1 MSDMLIVLQVIVV
14 AICLDIIVAL
24 CFRKQC
30 TERSTLLLIMIA
42 VFGYNL
48 VGTLT
53 GTMERNYI
61 HEISDILYMMAE
73 ICFFLGMWKLVGY
86 MIDRPWSKWLMN
98 LVTIY
103 FSILLVIRLT
113 NQEHFLFYKENV
125 YMQVKPG
132 FFSYVY
138 MISMMLNML
147 AMFLVCLTVC
157 IKRYGKIGRNER
169 MEYRLMLIATL
180 IPCANSIDYFL
191 GSSNYYKIQPFGMFL
206 ESMIMLLVMS
216 RYHFLRIVESA
227 RELVIETM
235 DIGLVIV
242 DRDYGYLN
250 ANTYA
255 AKLFPEL
262 SKIERRNNI
271 LITIPEMREIF
282 RGGETGELE
291 KNERYYDWK
300 KSEIYL
306 ERRQRGYVLCL
317 YDITEQKNAINR
329 LMEMKQQAEAECE
342 EKGIF
347 LANASHEI
355 RTPMNAIL
363 GMSEVCMQKTE
374 DQKMKNALRIMKE
387 AGEGLLEII
396 NGILDFSKIEA
407 GKVEIREEV
416 YSLEKVL
423 VSFYE
428 MMQERLCQKNVEFK
442 VRIGKQVPKVL
453 KGDEGKVRIVLMNL
467 LSNAGKYTREGS
479 IILKVERREE
489 GEKRW
494 IFFEVRDTGIGMA
507 SKDVQRIFEK
517 YTQVGEDSE
526 IQRAGTGLG
535 LSITRSLVEA
545 MEGDIQ
551 VETSLGEGSVFQ
563 VRLPMNVAEETYFDD
578 TEFTKEWLEKYHDR
592 KETEEI
598 SVIYPKGKAL
608 VVDDMEVNLKVAQ
621 GMLELY
627 QVQSR
632 GVLSGAMAVEEL
644 RQGTYDIL
652 FIDQM
657 MPQMDG
663 METLR
668 KIRELGITTPAVALT
683 AQNIPEE
690 IRLLKENGFDNVL
703 VKPLERKK
711 LEQMLEIYMRK
722 KKQKGKV
729 SQSRNQRDILK
740 SYYYQVSEIAENL
753 PQLYQEDFETFLI
766 QVHGIK
772 GASRNIGAV
781 LAGNLAEQMEQEG
794 KKGNR
799 AYIED
804 QLEEFSAVLQRT
816 LEWVKK
822 KIEEV
827 PVERPRKEKLEKSEL
842 VYMAER
848 LEEFELEEAQE
859 ELEKVLQYS
868 YSAREEELL
877 FDLERLIVN
886 LEYDEAVKVI
896 REFLKEEGKE
906 AQNERKYHKYESTGN
921 LS

>member
-1 MSDMLIVLQVIVV
+1 MSDMLIVLQMIVV
-14 AICLDIIVAL
+14 VICLDIIVAL
-24 CFRKQC
+24 CFKKQC
-30 TERSTLLLIMIA
+30 TQRSTLLLIMTA

-61 HEISDILYMMAE
+61 HEISDVLYMMAE
-73 ICFFLGMWKLVGY
+73 ICFFLGMWNLVGY
-86 MIDRPWSKWLMN
+86 MINRPWPKWLMN
-98 LVTIY
+98 MVTVY

-113 NQEHFLFYKENV
+113 NQEHFLFYEEKA
-125 YMQVKPG
+125 YTQVKQG
-132 FFSYVY
+132 IFSYVY
-138 MISMMLNML
+138 MISIFLNIL
-147 AMFLVCLTVC
+147 AMFWVCLTVC

-169 MEYRLMLIATL
+169 MEYRLMLLATL
-180 IPCANSIDYFL
+180 IPCVNSIEYLL
-191 GSSNYYKIQPFGMFL
+191 GGSNYYKIQPFGMFL
-206 ESMIMLLVMS
+206 ESMIMLLVVN
-216 RYHFLRIVESA
+216 RYHFLRVVESA

-235 DIGLVIV
+235 NIGLIIV
-242 DRDYGYLN
+242 DRDYGYLDS
-250 ANTYA
+250 NTYA
-255 AKLFPEL
+255 SNVFPEL
-262 SKIERRNNI
+262 LQVERGKNI
-271 LITIPEMREIF
+271 GLVIPEMQVLF
-282 RGGETGELE
+282 QGGATGELE

-300 KSEIYL
+300 KSEVYL
-306 ERRQRGYVLCL
+306 EKRQRGYALCL
-317 YDITEQKNAINR
+317 YDITEQKNSMNR

-342 EKGIF
+342 EKSIF

-355 RTPMNAIL
+355 RTPMNVIL

-374 DQKMKNALRIMKE
+374 DREMKNTLRIMKE
-387 AGEGLLEII
+387 AGEGLLETI
-396 NGILDFSKIEA
+396 NEILDFSKIEA
-407 GKVEIREEV
+407 GKVEIREEA

-423 VSFYE
+423 LDFYE
-428 MMQERLCQKNVEFK
+428 MMQGRLYQKNVEFK
-442 VRIGKQVPKVL
+442 VRIGKQVPKML
-453 KGDEGKVRIVLMNL
+453 RGDEGKVRIVLMNL
-467 LSNAGKYTREGS
+467 LSNAGKYTREGR
-479 IILKVERREE
+479 IILKVERWEEE
-489 GEKRW
+489 GGQW
-494 IFFEVRDTGIGMA
+494 IFFEVRDTGIGMT

-545 MEGDIQ
+545 MGGDIQ

-563 VRLPMNVAEETYFDD
+563 VKLPMTAEEEIYFDYM
-578 TEFTKEWLEKYHDR
+578 EFTAEWLEKYHNR
-592 KETEEI
+592 EEIEEI

-608 VVDDMEVNLKVAQ
+608 VVDDMEVNLRVAQ

-627 QVQSR
+627 QVQSC
-632 GVLSGAMAVEEL
+632 GVLSGAMALEKLKQEV
-644 RQGTYDIL
+644 YDLL

-663 METLR
+663 VATLR
-668 KIRELGITTPAVALT
+668 KIRELGIATPAVALT

-690 IRLLKENGFDNVL
+690 IRRLKENGFEDVL

-711 LEQMLEIYMRK
+711 LEQKLEVYMGK
-722 KKQKGKV
+722 KKQKGRV
-729 SQSRNQRDILK
+729 SQSRNQLDILK
-740 SYYYQVSEIAENL
+740 SYYYQVSEIAKNL
-753 PQLYQEDFETFLI
+753 SQLYQEDFETFLI

-799 AYIED
+799 AYIEG
-804 QLEEFSAVLQRT
+804 QLEEFSTVLQRT
-816 LEWVKK
+816 LEWVKR

-827 PVERPRKEKLEKSEL
+827 SVERPKGEKLERSQL
-842 VYMAER
+842 VYMAEK

-859 ELEKVLQYS
+859 ELEKIMQYS
-868 YSAREEELL
+868 YSAKEEELL

-896 REFLKEEGKE
+896 REFLREEGKE
-906 AQNERKYHKYESTGN
+906 EQNERKYHKYESAGN